1 MKKILSYFSIL
12 AIIVVAGFFGEKIY
26 SEYKR
31 DSKIKGEIDALKAE
45 AEKIRRNN
53 DDLKE
58 KITFFE
64 SSEFQEWE
72 AKKKL
77 NYQRPEENV
86 AVVKPSPSGQA
97 AETSEPVNVKEE
109 PSDNISN
116 WKKWWNYFFK
126 H

>member
-1 MKKILSYFSIL
+1 MKKILSYLCIL
-12 AIIVVAGFFGEKIY
+12 AAIVLAGYFGEKIY

-31 DSKIKGEIDALKAE
+31 NSQIKGEIDALKAE
-45 AEKIRRNN
+45 AEKVRRNN

-77 NYQRPEENV
+77 NFQRPEENV
-86 AVVKPSPSGQA
+86 AVIKPSPSGQA
-97 AETSEPVNVKEE
+97 AETSEQVNVKEE
-109 PSDNISN
+109 PSENISN